1 MTTHHLHLV
10 SDATGETINSVA
22 RACLVQFGG
31 IEPIEHVWSLV
42 RTGGMMTK
50 VLQGIEANPGPVLY
64 TMVNHELRDQLIT
77 RCTALSLPC
86 IPVLDPV
93 IHALA
98 HYFGVEI
105 RGTPGLQHVLD
116 AEYFGPM
123 DAMTLSPAHPASHH
137 TQIRT
142 PS

>member
-1 MTTHHLHLV
+1 MTTLHRHLV
-10 SDATGETINSVA
+10 ADATGETIMSVA
-22 RACLVQFGG
+22 RACLGQFCG

-86 IPVLDPV
+86 IPVLEPV

-98 HYFGVEI
+98 NYFGVEI
-105 RGTPGLQHVLD
+105 REIGRAHV
-116 AEYFGPM
+116 
-123 DAMTLSPAHPASHH
+123 
-137 TQIRT
+137 
-142 PS
+142 

>member
-50 VLQGIEANPGPVLY
+50 VLQGIEAYPGPVLY
-64 TMVNHELRDQLIT
+64 TMVNHEWRDQLIT

-86 IPVLDPV
+86 IPVPDQV

-98 HYFGVEI
+98 NYFGVES
-105 RGTPGLQHVLD
+105 RGTHCPPHVLD
-116 AEYFGPM
+116 AESFGRI
-123 DAMTLSPAHPASHH
+123 D
-137 TQIRT
+137 
-142 PS
+142 